1 MPLITIIANKNAFV
15 RLNMTEFADKVR
27 SFTAQALNCDTPN
40 GKLTI
45 DNTEA
50 HVVEA
55 DSLHIV
61 GSNEFQVKITVEAN
75 DYPERKSNLAERSDL
90 LESLV
95 KEILPKNF
103 RCYIWV
109 KLSPAEF
116 RAFNG
121 TM

>member
-1 MPLITIIANKNAFV
+1 MPQITIVATRNVFV
-15 RLNMTEFADKVR
+15 RLNMIAFADRVR
-27 SFTAQALNCDTPN
+27 SFTAQALNCNTPN
-40 GKLTI
+40 GKLSV
-45 DNTEA
+45 DDTEA

-95 KEILPKNF
+95 KEILPKDF